1 MLILQSYLYFYEVIQ
16 IVVRMLNIEMLNY
29 TFQRLI
35 ILGQRSRP
43 RNGMRGPAPRNG
55 VSAYLSVSNIKLKLP
70 KKSE

>member
-1 MLILQSYLYFYEVIQ
+1 MQ

-55 VSAYLSVSNIKLKLP
+55 VSAYLSVSNIKLKTT
-70 KKSE
+70 